1 MQEFKRH
8 ITVYFG
14 CLLLVF
20 TTSCSTE
27 KDAALNVGFHNMTA
41 RYNGYFNARVLMDE
55 ALQGYRDAATEDYT
69 KILPLDLYPSK
80 EEVPLIQETYETA
93 FEKCEN
99 VIFRHSMP
107 NSENTKNKNIEHCRW
122 IDDNWFVIGQI
133 HYTRHEYNKAEEIF
147 KFIHESPLY
156 KDQERVHEARIWL
169 AKTYIAKGNFPEAKR
184 YLAMTEVNME
194 AAEDSKKEKNTKKPS
209 KTARKR
215 AKKQA
220 KKDKKNGVK
229 KPVPFPKK
237 LKDEYEI
244 AMAEFHIAKEEY
256 KKAIEHLEKGIALT
270 KKKRRKAR
278 YQYVLA
284 QLYQKIGDG
293 SNAAKNFDEVVHS
306 PAPYEMR
313 FQAQINKAL
322 SATSGGEELRKEL
335 AKMLRD
341 PKNLEYK
348 DQIYYA
354 LGEIEFKDGN
364 VELAKKNYSA
374 SAFHSVKNNRQKGQS
389 YLRLGD
395 ITFDEKDYLSAQKYY
410 DSCVQV
416 LPEEYEGYEQIKAKA
431 EGLSDLVL
439 HYETFVYED
448 SVQIKAQMPP
458 DELEKY
464 LENQVKQMIEDEKKR
479 KEEEQRR
486 LLATQSRI
494 KNSGATSGSGSKW
507 YFYNQKVSS
516 SGFNDFRAL
525 WGQRVS
531 EDNWRRINKTSYSTE
546 EGTEEGSDSTDFVEE
561 EADTLTV
568 EMLMAGL
575 PLTPEALDSSNNRLM
590 NSLYMLGII
599 YKEQLKE
606 EPEAIRYFTKV
617 VDKKIEHPKVLPAL
631 YQLYLIY
638 TKKGSGQA
646 NQYKDQILRDHA
658 ESEIASILK
667 DPEYL
672 AKKRE
677 REKEELNVYSKT
689 LDHYRYQR
697 YPNVLAKCNEI
708 IAYDSLN
715 QYINKYY
722 LLKAFAIGKTDPGNE
737 SAIRS
742 PLEKLYALSPDSEE
756 GQQAKVYLD
765 KLAAGF
771 SIVKPDTVV
780 APESPFI
787 YDEAMEH
794 YFVLIF
800 PSSAGRINQTKIQLS
815 NFNKE
820 FFRSKNLN
828 ITNAQMG
835 TDNQLLVVQKFP
847 NKEEAAN
854 YLMSFNSTSAKPTI
868 GRMATEYEHV
878 LINKTNFATLFKSM
892 DLKSYTEFYK
902 EKYQ

>member
-1 MQEFKRH
+1 MHYFKRH
-8 ITVYFG
+8 ITTLTG
-14 CLLLVF
+14 CFFLVIF
-20 TTSCSTE
+20 AGCSTE
-27 KDAALNVGFHNMTA
+27 KDAALNVGYHNMTA
-41 RYNGYFNARVLMDE
+41 RYNGYFNARVLMAE
-55 ALQGYRDAATEDYT
+55 ALQEYRDAATEDYT

-80 EEVPLIQETYETA
+80 EEVPVIQETYETA
-93 FEKCEN
+93 FEKCEH
-99 VIFRHSMP
+99 VIYRHSMP
-107 NSENTKNKNIEHCRW
+107 NAENSKNKNIENCRW

-133 HYTRHEYNKAEEIF
+133 HYTRHEYVKAEEIF
-147 KFIHESPLY
+147 KFLHESPLY
-156 KDQERVHEARIWL
+156 RDQERVHEARIWL
-169 AKTYIAKGNFPEAKR
+169 AKTYIALEDFPEAKR
-184 YLAMTEVNME
+184 YLAMSEVAME
-194 AAEDSKKEKNTKKPS
+194 AAEDAKKEKKQKLS
-209 KTARKR
+209 KRQKKR
-215 AKKQA
+215 AKDQA

-237 LKDEYEI
+237 LKDDYEI

-256 KKAIEHLEKGIALT
+256 KKAIEHLEKGIELT
-270 KKKRRKAR
+270 KKRKRKAR
-278 YQYVLA
+278 YQFVLA
-284 QLYQKIGDG
+284 QLYQKLGDG
-293 SNAAKNFDEVVHS
+293 SNAASNFDDVVHS

-364 VELAKKNYSA
+364 VDLAKQNYGY
-374 SAFHSVKNNRQKGQS
+374 SAFHSIKNNRQKGQS

-395 ITFDEKDYLSAQKYY
+395 ITFEEKDYLSAQKYY

-416 LPEEYEGYEQIKAKA
+416 LPEEYEGYEKIKAKA

-439 HYETFVYED
+439 HYETYVYED

-464 LENQVKQMIEDEKKR
+464 LEKTVKQMIEDEKKR
-479 KEEEQRR
+479 KAEEQKR
-486 LLATQSRI
+486 LLASQNRI

-525 WGQRVS
+525 WGQRIS
-531 EDNWRRINKTSYSTE
+531 EDNWRRENKTSYNTDDGSE
-546 EGTEEGSDSTDFVEE
+546 DGTDSTDFVEE
-561 EADTLTV
+561 AEDTLTV
-568 EMLMAGL
+568 ELLMAGL
-575 PLTPEALDSSNNRLM
+575 PLTPEAMDSSNNRLM

-606 EPEAIRYFTKV
+606 EPEAIRYFNKV
-617 VDKKIEHPKVLPAL
+617 VDKNIEHPKVLPAL
-631 YQLYLIY
+631 YQLYLIFN
-638 TKKGSGQA
+638 KKGSSKA
-646 NQYKDQILRDHA
+646 NVYKEQILRDHPD
-658 ESEIASILK
+658 SEIAKILN
-667 DPEYL
+667 DPGYL
-672 AKKRE
+672 AAKRE

-689 LDHYRYQR
+689 LDHYRYRR

-708 IAYDSLN
+708 IAYDSTN

-722 LLKAFAIGKTDPGNE
+722 LLKAFAIGKTDPGNGP
-737 SAIRS
+737 AIKS
-742 PLEKLYALSPDSEE
+742 PLEKLYNLDPTSEE
-756 GQQAKVYLD
+756 GKQAKIYLD

-780 APESPFI
+780 EPESPYV
-787 YDEAMEH
+787 YDEMMEH

-820 FFRSKNLN
+820 FFKSKGLS

-835 TDNQLLVVQKFP
+835 TDNQLLVVQKFI
-847 NKEEAAN
+847 NKEEAEK
-854 YLMSFNSTSAKPTI
+854 YLLSFNSTSAKPTI
-868 GRMATEYEHV
+868 GRMATEYENV

-892 DLKSYTEFYK
+892 DLDSYVEFYR